1 MGSQRITSKEFKG
14 FHWNGGNS
22 PPTAPSGAAAL
33 DYAAF
38 IGHREWFACWLI
50 GPTYRYNPFFHPLH
64 SGMVAFPHH
73 TSSLLE

>member
-1 MGSQRITSKEFKG
+1 MEGILRLQQSTM
-14 FHWNGGNS
+14 
-22 PPTAPSGAAAL
+22 ALPSGAAAL